1 MTDIKNSKL
10 TDSAAAGTEIEQKL
24 KASDSAGQ
32 PYVEL
37 RHINKSFGDFKA
49 SDDVSFTVEKGS
61 LVGLLGPSGSG
72 KTTILR
78 ILAGLETAD
87 SGEIYIGG
95 KLVNNIPANRR
106 GIGFVFQS
114 YALFRY
120 MTVFDNIAFGLRTKK
135 APKDEI
141 NEKVNSLIDLV
152 GLTGLNKRYP
162 NQLSG
167 GMAQRAAIGRALCRQ
182 PDVML
187 MDEPFSALDAFLR
200 KKLQDELIH
209 LYQEQHLT
217 IVFVTHDVS
226 EAVYLG
232 KRVAIMNAGR
242 IEKVID
248 VNMDYPRK
256 RSSLEFNTISE
267 TILDTI
273 ADLRK

>member
-1 MTDIKNSKL
+1 MSDISVSGITK
-10 TDSAAAGTEIEQKL
+10 EFIL
-24 KASDSAGQ
+24 KDRTITAVDNISLSIQD
-32 PYVEL
+32 
-37 RHINKSFGDFKA
+37 GDFI
-49 SDDVSFTVEKGS
+49 TV
-61 LVGLLGPSGSG
+61 VGPSGCG
-72 KTTILR
+72 KSTLLQI
-78 ILAGLETAD
+78 
-87 SGEIYIGG
+87 IGG
-95 KLVNNIPANRR
+95 LLAPDKGTISFER
-106 GIGFVFQS
+106 GTGRCGFVFQEPRLLNS
-114 YALFRY
+114 S
-120 MTVFDNIAFGLRTKK
+120 TVRQNLMLAMKHIKSNK
-135 APKDEI
+135 
-141 NEKVNSLIDLV
+141 EKEQVLAETLSFLELLEFIDA
-152 GLTGLNKRYP
+152 YP

-232 KRVAIMNAGR
+232 KKVAIMNAGR

-248 VNMDYPRK
+248 VNLDYPRK

>member
-1 MTDIKNSKL
+1 MSDISVSGITK
-10 TDSAAAGTEIEQKL
+10 EFVL
-24 KASDSAGQ
+24 KDRTITAVDNISLSIQD
-32 PYVEL
+32 
-37 RHINKSFGDFKA
+37 GDFI
-49 SDDVSFTVEKGS
+49 TV
-61 LVGLLGPSGSG
+61 VGPSGCG
-72 KTTILR
+72 KSTLLHI
-78 ILAGLETAD
+78 IAGLLAPDKGSISFEKGT
-87 SGEIYIGG
+87 G
-95 KLVNNIPANRR
+95 RC
-106 GIGFVFQS
+106 GFVFQEPRLLNS
-114 YALFRY
+114 S
-120 MTVFDNIAFGLRTKK
+120 TVRQNLMLAMKHIKSNK
-135 APKDEI
+135 
-141 NEKVNSLIDLV
+141 EKEQVLAETLSFLELLEFIDA
-152 GLTGLNKRYP
+152 YP

>member
-1 MTDIKNSKL
+1 MSDISVSGITK
-10 TDSAAAGTEIEQKL
+10 EFVL
-24 KASDSAGQ
+24 KDRTITAVDNISLSIQD
-32 PYVEL
+32 
-37 RHINKSFGDFKA
+37 GDFI
-49 SDDVSFTVEKGS
+49 TV
-61 LVGLLGPSGSG
+61 VGPSGCG
-72 KTTILR
+72 KSTLLHI
-78 ILAGLETAD
+78 
-87 SGEIYIGG
+87 IGG
-95 KLVNNIPANRR
+95 LLVPDKGSISFEKGTGRC
-106 GIGFVFQS
+106 GFVFQEPRLLNS
-114 YALFRY
+114 S
-120 MTVFDNIAFGLRTKK
+120 TVRQNLMLAMKHIKSNK
-135 APKDEI
+135 
-141 NEKVNSLIDLV
+141 EKEQVLAETLSFLELLEFIDA
-152 GLTGLNKRYP
+152 YP

-242 IEKVID
+242 IEKIID

>member
-1 MTDIKNSKL
+1 MSDISVSGITK
-10 TDSAAAGTEIEQKL
+10 EFVL
-24 KASDSAGQ
+24 KDRTITAVDNISLSIQD
-32 PYVEL
+32 
-37 RHINKSFGDFKA
+37 GDFI
-49 SDDVSFTVEKGS
+49 TV
-61 LVGLLGPSGSG
+61 VGPSGCG
-72 KTTILR
+72 KSTLLHI
-78 ILAGLETAD
+78 
-87 SGEIYIGG
+87 IGG
-95 KLVNNIPANRR
+95 LLAPDTGSISFEKGTGRC
-106 GIGFVFQS
+106 GFVFQEPRLLNS
-114 YALFRY
+114 S
-120 MTVFDNIAFGLRTKK
+120 TVRQNLMLAMKHIKSNK
-135 APKDEI
+135 EKDQVLSETLSFL
-141 NEKVNSLIDLV
+141 ELLEFIDA
-152 GLTGLNKRYP
+152 YP

-209 LYQEQHLT
+209 LYQERRLT

-232 KRVAIMNAGR
+232 KKVAIMNAGR

-248 VNMDYPRK
+248 VNLDYPRR

>member
-1 MTDIKNSKL
+1 MSDISVSGITK
-10 TDSAAAGTEIEQKL
+10 QFFL
-24 KASDSAGQ
+24 KDRTITAVDDISLSIQD
-32 PYVEL
+32 
-37 RHINKSFGDFKA
+37 GDFI
-49 SDDVSFTVEKGS
+49 TV
-61 LVGLLGPSGSG
+61 VGPSGCG
-72 KTTILR
+72 KSTLLHI
-78 ILAGLETAD
+78 
-87 SGEIYIGG
+87 IGG
-95 KLVNNIPANRR
+95 LLEPDKGSISFEKGTGRC
-106 GIGFVFQS
+106 GFVFQEPRLLNS
-114 YALFRY
+114 C
-120 MTVFDNIAFGLRTKK
+120 TVRQNLMLAMKHIKSNR
-135 APKDEI
+135 
-141 NEKVNSLIDLV
+141 EKEQVLSDTLSFLELLEFIDA
-152 GLTGLNKRYP
+152 YP

-209 LYQEQHLT
+209 LYQERNLT

-232 KRVAIMNAGR
+232 KKVAIMNTGR

-248 VNMDYPRK
+248 VNMSYPRK
-256 RSSLEFNTISE
+256 RSSIEFNTISE

>member
-1 MTDIKNSKL
+1 MSDISVSGITK
-10 TDSAAAGTEIEQKL
+10 EFVL
-24 KASDSAGQ
+24 KDRTITAVDNISLSIQD
-32 PYVEL
+32 
-37 RHINKSFGDFKA
+37 GDFI
-49 SDDVSFTVEKGS
+49 TV
-61 LVGLLGPSGSG
+61 VGPSGCG
-72 KTTILR
+72 KSTLLHI
-78 ILAGLETAD
+78 
-87 SGEIYIGG
+87 IGG
-95 KLVNNIPANRR
+95 LLAPDTGSISFEKGTGRC
-106 GIGFVFQS
+106 GFVFQEPRLLNS
-114 YALFRY
+114 S
-120 MTVFDNIAFGLRTKK
+120 TVRQNLMLAMKHIKSNK
-135 APKDEI
+135 EKDQVLSETLSFL
-141 NEKVNSLIDLV
+141 ELLEFIDA
-152 GLTGLNKRYP
+152 YP

-209 LYQEQHLT
+209 LYQERHLT

-232 KRVAIMNAGR
+232 KKVAIMNAGR

-248 VNMDYPRK
+248 VNLDYPRK